1 MAKSNSV
8 CLFFLVICSLV
19 FIGFSDQE
27 GGGDPLGC
35 IQKLLPCQP
44 YLKSQATPPPSCCV
58 PMKQVVAEESQCLC
72 AVFNNRDILISLNV
86 TQQDGINLAKS
97 CGANVDQS
105 NCKKD
110 APSPAAPSSVAS
122 PKASPAPSTSSNG
135 SAMSPPPKSAGSSM
149 ISHAVGSLSLAA
161 IFSLIILAF

>member
-1 MAKSNSV
+1 MAKSNYV

-19 FIGFSDQE
+19 FVGFSDQE

-44 YLKSQATPPPSCCV
+44 YLKSQVTPPPSCCV

-97 CGANVDQS
+97 CEAIVDQS

-110 APSPAAPSSVAS
+110 APSPVSS

-135 SAMSPPPKSAGSSM
+135 SAVSPPPKSAGSSI
-149 ISHAVGSLSLAA
+149 ISHAIGSLSLAA